1 MAPAGKDKGHPAVDD
16 EAGFT
21 AFYRATYSQIVG
33 QVYPILGT
41 FAEAEEVA
49 QEAFSRAATH
59 WAKVSTYDRPDAWV
73 RRVAVNLS
81 MSLSRRTRRR
91 AAALL
96 GLAREPVVEADPL
109 NRLALVEALNKL
121 PPRYRVVLTMHYL
134 VDLPIRDV
142 ADELGLPV
150 ATVRTRL
157 ARGRR
162 RLNEELSLE
171 IVPGVPT
178 VTEVFRA

>member
-1 MAPAGKDKGHPAVDD
+1 MGHLAVDD

-21 AFYRATYSQIVG
+21 SFYRATYAQIVV
-33 QVYPILGT
+33 QVYPILGN

-49 QEAFSRAATH
+49 QEAFSRAAKH
-59 WAKVSTYDRPDAWV
+59 WSKVSLYERPDAWV

-81 MSLSRRTRRR
+81 MSVTRRTRRR
-91 AAALL
+91 AVALL
-96 GLAREPVVEADPL
+96 GLAREPVAEADPL

-121 PPRYRVVLTMHYL
+121 PARYRVVLTMHYL
-134 VDLPIRDV
+134 VDLPIREV

-162 RLNEELSLE
+162 RLNEELTLE
-171 IVPGVPT
+171 IVPQVPR